1 MRSFPSQAGTRVG
14 KGRTDVG
21 DEFIPTRGP
30 LEQQLRRVM
39 KLDDRDLFEL
49 ESFGQRECVDLASG

>member
-1 MRSFPSQAGTRVG
+1 
-14 KGRTDVG
+14 
-21 DEFIPTRGP
+21 
-30 LEQQLRRVM
+30 M